1 MDNKINEFLNSNGAF
16 DIDISEAFE
25 INDSNGKNLK
35 IYYSSFD
42 YDIYIF
48 PNLEKKNNK
57 IVFSNLFFSF
67 KEFPIFSKSLIVLAN
82 AIENETNN
90 NKKLIEVNSMNIL
103 MDEFIKNINKIEI
116 PKESEHFVLSDD
128 FSGNFDSGLKVNIT
142 PEGVSLIVQD
152 IDGVRFRHSIG
163 GGKKFKIRNSL
174 KFICYLI
181 SKNIK

>member
-1 MDNKINEFLNSNGAF
+1 MDNKINDFLNSNGSF
-16 DIDISEAFE
+16 DIDISESFE

-42 YDIYIF
+42 YDIYMF
-48 PNLEKKNNK
+48 PNLENKNNK
-57 IVFSNLFFSF
+57 IIFSELFFSF
-67 KEFPIFSKSLIVLAN
+67 KDFPIFSKSLIVLAN

-90 NKKLIEVNSMNIL
+90 NKKLIEVDSMNSL
-103 MDEFIKNINKIEI
+103 MDDFIKNINTIEI
-116 PKESEHFVLSDD
+116 PKESEYFVLSDD
-128 FSGNFDSGLKVNIT
+128 FSGNFSSGLKVNINSQ
-142 PEGVSLIVQD
+142 GVSLIVQD

-163 GGKKFKIRNSL
+163 GGKKFKVRNSL